1 MKGTV
6 GKHTGSDSEA
16 KENPMKEYAR
26 GGIGNIGKTKR
37 STLEN
42 KGKPSGRI
50 RGSIEKSKGN
60 PGGRMKGI
68 HQKTSAML

>member
-26 GGIGNIGKTKR
+26 GGIGNIGNKEEHVGKQRKTQW
-37 STLEN
+37 EN
-42 KGKPSGRI
+42 QGV
-50 RGSIEKSKGN
+50 
-60 PGGRMKGI
+60 
-68 HQKTSAML
+68 H